1 MPIAEVLT
9 LLNTLIVDLA
19 AFAGLEMENM
29 TRGHGWR
36 FLDIGRRLE
45 RAKNMITLVQGALKV
60 EPVDPGALE
69 PILEIAD
76 SVMTY
81 RRRYFAQPQWAP
93 TLDLLLADE
102 SNPRS
107 LAFQMNALA
116 DHAANLPHEGGGWR
130 NHVQIE
136 AVTNLLGQAD
146 FSALVE
152 AQIAGQGTG
161 LSELL
166 TRFSVELQSLSDA
179 LTHQYFTH
187 ATAQVS

>member
-1 MPIAEVLT
+1 
-9 LLNTLIVDLA
+9 
-19 AFAGLEMENM
+19 
-29 TRGHGWR
+29 
-36 FLDIGRRLE
+36 
-45 RAKNMITLVQGALKV
+45 VQGALKV

-107 LAFQMNALA
+107 LAFQINALA
-116 DHAANLPHEGGGWR
+116 DHVANLPHEGGGWR
-130 NHVQIE
+130 NHIQIE
-136 AVTNLLGQAD
+136 TITDLLGHAD

-152 AQIAGQGTG
+152 AQLAGRHDA
-161 LSELL
+161 LSQLL
-166 TRFSVELQSLSDA
+166 MRCTVELQSLSDV

-187 ATAQVS
+187 AAAQVS